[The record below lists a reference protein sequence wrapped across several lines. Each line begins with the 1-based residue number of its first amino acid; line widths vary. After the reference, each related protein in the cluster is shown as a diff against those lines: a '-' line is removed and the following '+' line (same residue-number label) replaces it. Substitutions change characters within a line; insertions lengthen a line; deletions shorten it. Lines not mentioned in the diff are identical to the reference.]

1 MDSNLNFE
9 PKKSHKRDR
18 KESKKKHKKE
28 THIYKSKKS
37 ISNNNKGKFHFF
49 LFYFFTFFLKL
60 IIPQILTFYLKL
72 QHLFYNVLEYSQALV
87 VIPSPSSS
95 DLSDRL

>member
-28 THIYKSKKS
+28 THKYKSKKS
-37 ISNNNKGKFHFF
+37 KSNNNKGKFHF
-49 LFYFFTFFLKL
+49 LFYYFKLFIPHISTF
-60 IIPQILTFYLKL
+60 ILKL
-72 QHLFYNVLEYSQALV
+72 QHLFYDVLEYSQALV

-95 DLSDRL
+95 DLSDRLK

>member
-28 THIYKSKKS
+28 THKYKSKKS
-37 ISNNNKGKFHFF
+37 KSNNNKGKFHFF
-49 LFYFFTFFLKL
+49 YFTILNFLY
-60 IIPQILTFYLKL
+60 PTDYPFILTL
-72 QHLFYNVLEYSQALV
+72 QHLFYDVLEYSQALV
-87 VIPSPSSS
+87 VINSPSSS
-95 DLSDRL
+95 DLSDRLK